1 MATDERAA
9 EGAPLLE
16 LREVIVRF
24 GGNVAVDQASM
35 SISAGRITG
44 VIGPN
49 GAGKTTTFNVITGLL
64 KPSSGLVLWD
74 GKDVSRAS
82 AHKRARMGMGRTFQ
96 RLELF
101 GSLSVAE
108 NVLLACEL
116 CRRQGSDDRPPAI
129 PVPKGG
135 DDPTAAQET
144 AALLE
149 HLDLGDL
156 AGTRAEEL
164 PTGLAR
170 LVELARALATRPRL
184 LLLDEPASGLDE
196 TETERFAELL
206 ESLAAQG
213 LGVLLVEHDVPLVMR
228 LAEKVYVLDLGAVLA
243 HGTAEE
249 VQSDPQVIEAYLGAT
264 LEEETV

>member
-1 MATDERAA
+1 MADS

-16 LREVIVRF
+16 LREVLVRF
-24 GGNVAVDQASM
+24 GGNVAVDGASM
-35 SISAGRITG
+35 VIESGHITG

-49 GAGKTTTFNVITGLL
+49 GAGKTTIFNVITGLER
-64 KPSSGLVLWD
+64 PTSGLVVWD
-74 GKDVSRAS
+74 GADISKLA
-82 AHKRARMGMGRTFQ
+82 AHKRARLGMGRTFQ

-116 CRRQGSDDRPPAI
+116 CRRQGSDTRPPAI
-129 PVPKGG
+129 TVPG
-135 DDPTAAQET
+135 DREQPTAPQET

-149 HLDLGDL
+149 HLGLGDL

-170 LVELARALATRPRL
+170 TVELARALATRPRL

-196 TETERFAELL
+196 GETDRFAGVL
-206 ESLAAQG
+206 EELAAAG
-213 LGVLLVEHDVPLVMR
+213 LAVLLVEHDVPLVMR
-228 LAEKVYVLDLGAVLA
+228 LAEDVYVLDLGAVLA
-243 HGTAEE
+243 HGTPAE
-249 VQSDPQVIEAYLGAT
+249 VQSDPQVIEAYLGA
-264 LEEETV
+264 EPVGEVPG

>member
-1 MATDERAA
+1 MTDATT
-9 EGAPLLE
+9 PLLE
-16 LREVIVRF
+16 LRDVVVRF
-24 GGNVAVDQASM
+24 GGNVAVDRASM
-35 SISAGRITG
+35 AIQPGRITG

-49 GAGKTTTFNVITGLL
+49 GAGKTTTFNVITGLQR
-64 KPSSGLVLWD
+64 PTSGLVLWD
-74 GKDVSRAS
+74 GRDISRLS
-82 AHKRARMGMGRTFQ
+82 AHKRARLGMGRTFQ

-116 CRRQGSDDRPPAI
+116 CRRQGGDSRPPAVA
-129 PVPKGG
+129 VPNGG
-135 DDPTAAQET
+135 DRPRAAQET

-149 HLDLGDL
+149 HLGLGDL
-156 AGTRAEEL
+156 AATRAEEL

-196 TETERFAELL
+196 GESERFAALL
-206 ESLAAQG
+206 EELAGSG

-228 LAEKVYVLDLGAVLA
+228 LAAEVYVLDLGKVLA
-243 HGTAEE
+243 HGTAAE
-249 VQSDPQVIEAYLGAT
+249 VQADQAVIDAYLGA
-264 LEEETV
+264 EPVAGEMA